1 MSEVSGQQKSPVE
14 AAEDTNNSDYTLD
27 FNHPSQLNDTLV
39 AEYLIANPDF
49 FVQHTT
55 LLDNLQIPHA
65 HKGSV
70 SLVELQSDQLRKKVR
85 LLNYK
90 LNQLI
95 NIAKQNEQIYRVYA
109 DLNLR
114 ILHCETLEELHFV
127 LEEVLQ
133 ERLQLESV
141 VIKPFIGMQAFPE
154 IQRRLFLEKR
164 FKRDK
169 FFFGR
174 LSEHEKKLLFPD
186 QEANS
191 VALLLLGDL
200 GELGM
205 LAISSTDASHFNP
218 DMDTLL
224 ITQLQQFL
232 SILLPRLM
240 SY

>member
-1 MSEVSGQQKSPVE
+1 MSDVMGQQKSE
-14 AAEDTNNSDYTLD
+14 LEIGQGFDNNALSDTEIADYLLS
-27 FNHPSQLNDTLV
+27 H
-39 AEYLIANPDF
+39 PDF
-49 FVQHTT
+49 FIKHAH
-55 LLDNLQIPHA
+55 LLEDLTIPHTL
-65 HKGSV
+65 KGSV
-70 SLVELQSDQLRKKVR
+70 SLVELQSEQLRKKVR

-95 NIAKQNEQIYRVYA
+95 SIARQNEQIYRVYA

-114 ILHCETLEELHFV
+114 LLAAESMEELELILEEIM
-127 LEEVLQ
+127 Q
-133 ERLQLESV
+133 ERLKLESV
-141 VIKPFIGMQAFPE
+141 VIKPFVGANAFPE
-154 IQRRLFLEKR
+154 IQRRLFIEKR
-164 FKRDK
+164 FRRDK

-174 LSEHEKKLLFPD
+174 LSEHERKLLFSD

-205 LAISSTDASHFNP
+205 LAVSSKDASHFNP

-232 SILLPRLM
+232 SILIPKLLK
-240 SY
+240 Y